1 MSCFGS
7 FVEVDVVVEEEEEE
21 VEEDLDVVV
30 EEEVGEEVL
39 RKLRVV

>member
-21 VEEDLDVVV
+21 
-30 EEEVGEEVL
+30 EEEVEFVVEVDL
-39 RKLRVV
+39 VAELA